1 MLTEKGFEV
10 WLVGEKKK
18 CSDNPLF
25 VGRRG
30 RVDWVVEA
38 VVWGGPGREGR
49 EGWRGELGEGERAGE
64 REQKHEWGE
73 SVY

>member
-10 WLVGEKKK
+10 WLVGEKKQ

-30 RVDWVVEA
+30 RVDWVVG
-38 VVWGGPGREGR
+38 VGGVGVGGGGREGR
-49 EGWRGELGEGERAGE
+49 EGEGERAEE
-64 REQKHEWGE
+64 RE
-73 SVY
+73 